1 MHSWWNACTHS
12 SFRFQQISSPISYS
26 DRQIAQIQG
35 DILESFIDSSLSDHF
50 RIRPCGR
57 WWCCHPQGRYCSWSI
72 CTYDAFGE
80 NLRILD
86 LLPLAGISS
95 SRTSQI
101 RSILCQL
108 PSIVTSRKIPRATS
122 FVEER
127 AVQGYP
133 KRIKNMKRKGKSH
146 QYNGRI
152 SWYFPSQIS
161 ITLTINDLAT
171 SWRRLSLSVSANC
184 PLIYRRPNI
193 NAWSKSRLQTKRENR
208 SNPRK
213 NR

>member
-1 MHSWWNACTHS
+1 MAIDRSTVAQFVLLSSRSSHRGSCSDNTDIRRDLLVATTARCIRDETRARIRRSDSNRSRLRSHTPTDRSRRSKAMFWNPS
-12 SFRFQQISSPISYS
+12 SIPRCRY
-26 DRQIAQIQG
+26 
-35 DILESFIDSSLSDHF
+35 HF

-152 SWYFPSQIS
+152 S
-161 ITLTINDLAT
+161 
-171 SWRRLSLSVSANC
+171 
-184 PLIYRRPNI
+184 
-193 NAWSKSRLQTKRENR
+193 
-208 SNPRK
+208 
-213 NR
+213 